1 VELISSTDT
10 SSTISWS
17 NANETLFEVQYKAI
31 DKDEWTTELLWDNQF
46 ELSNLEV
53 GTVYESQIRAICTE
67 NAVSEFSELFQFE
80 FNGENTEAMVYEP
93 LTYAQDFQIQVYPN
107 PAVNYLALQSELS
120 PDAEY
125 SIVTTSGNIIERG
138 KVAGTINVSAL
149 ASGLYVLVVQ
159 DYAGI
164 RSTKFYKN

>member
-1 VELISSTDT
+1 LISSTDT

-53 GTVYESQIRAICTE
+53 GTVYESRIRSICTE

-80 FNGENTEAMVYEP
+80 FKGEDTEAMVYEP
-93 LTYAQDFQIQVYPN
+93 FTYAQDFQVQVYPN
-107 PAVNYLALQSELS
+107 PAVDYLTLKSELS

-125 SIVTTSGNIIERG
+125 SVVTTSGNIIDSG
-138 KVAGTINVSAL
+138 KVAGSINVSAL

-164 RSTKFYKN
+164 RSAKFYKN